1 MRYIKN
7 YNEFLITENYSN
19 KIIVTLLK
27 KFGNDLENNIFI
39 FGLFRNNKPFLGKD
53 ILSLSKE
60 EFLDLYN
67 SWYEKSLSD
76 IITVDGPFKKNRK
89 DTEIYLNAYIN
100 NIKSLKDKA
109 KPFVISNYEKTL
121 VDIVNNNKWLNN
133 DSDISINNIENPLK
147 EDIVFESNDILIV
160 KGFTKTKCQI
170 YGQGYS
176 WCISQETGN
185 YFSKYRFDDGATIYF
200 VLNKKL
206 GKDNNERL
214 CVILI
219 YPGNLFSIADATNYD
234 DRSGGVGY
242 AEEGFS
248 SVEGELPWLRGM
260 SQYFKYLPVTD
271 TEKKYN
277 TKIQQKITN
286 DDFISVLKKYFNT
299 IKKDIDISFEDV
311 FRDYLLSNHLTINQ
325 QEVLIKDKYLLD
337 LYFTNKLP
345 LDISIYDKLDAKYKM
360 KFVVNR
366 YKNKNVM
373 PQDYGFDMKSFDLD
387 ELKDF
392 ISRFNIKDVDTVFS
406 TTFLKNINPEYIKYF
421 VNLFLQKYEL
431 DLYLIMQYVEYVD
444 ISLLDDIKIISF
456 PMFNSLLQ
464 TFSLKKVDIVAYI
477 KRRIGEISKLIDDN
491 ITYLY
496 CVLRYLNPD
505 KALKM
510 TKELVKH
517 IKINEEV
524 IKVLL
529 DYNRENI
536 DDVLDLILANT
547 TDIDIPSILTITNF
561 VKNDDLIKDLLNKT
575 KDAMNDDYIINI
587 VYNSK
592 DKKGMIEFIDDKFK
606 ISNNALSFFKRQN
619 YI

>member
-19 KIIVTLLK
+19 KIFTTLLK

-60 EFLDLYN
+60 EFLELYN
-67 SWYEKSLSD
+67 NWYEKSVSD
-76 IITVDGPFKKNRK
+76 IITVDGVFKKNRK
-89 DTEIYLNAYIN
+89 DAEIYLNAYIN
-100 NIKSLKDKA
+100 NIKSLKEKA

-121 VDIVNNNKWLNN
+121 VDIVNNNKWISD
-133 DSDISINNIENPLK
+133 DSDISINDIENPLK
-147 EDIVFESNDILIV
+147 EDIIFESNDILIV

-206 GKDNNERL
+206 ERDNNERL

-234 DRSGGVGY
+234 NRSGGIGY

-248 SVEGELPWLRGM
+248 SVEGVLPWLRGM
-260 SQYFKYLPVTD
+260 SQYFKYLPVTNI
-271 TEKKYN
+271 EKNYN
-277 TKIQQKITN
+277 NKIQQKIEK

-311 FRDYLLSNHLTINQ
+311 FRDYLMNNRLTINQ

-360 KFVVNR
+360 KFIVNR

-373 PQDYGFDMKSFDLD
+373 PQDYGFDMKSFNLD

-392 ISRFNIKDVDTVFS
+392 ISRFNIKDVETAFL

-421 VNLFLQKYEL
+421 INLFIQKYEIGSHV
-431 DLYLIMQYVEYVD
+431 IMQYIEYVD

-464 TFSLKKVDIVAYI
+464 TFSLKKIDIVAYI
-477 KRRIGEISKLIDDN
+477 KRRMGEITKLIDDEV
-491 ITYLY
+491 TYLY
-496 CVLRYLNPD
+496 GVFRYLNSD
-505 KALKM
+505 KALEM
-510 TKELVKH
+510 CKELIKH
-517 IKINEEV
+517 ININEEV

-536 DDVLDLILANT
+536 DEVLDLILKNVKN
-547 TDIDIPSILTITNF
+547 IDIPSILTITNF
-561 VKNDDLIKDLLNKT
+561 VKNDDLIKDLLSKT
-575 KDAMNDDYIINI
+575 KDVINDDYIINI
-587 VYNSK
+587 VYNSV
-592 DKKGMIEFIDDKFK
+592 DKKGMIEFIADKFT
-606 ISNNALSFFKRQN
+606 INNGALAYFKRQN

>member
-19 KIIVTLLK
+19 KILTTLLK

-39 FGLFRNNKPFLGKD
+39 FGLFRNNKPFIGKD

-60 EFLDLYN
+60 EFLELYN
-67 SWYEKSLSD
+67 NWYEKSISD
-76 IITVDGPFKKNRK
+76 IITVDGVFKKNRK
-89 DTEIYLNAYIN
+89 DAEIYLNAYIN
-100 NIKSLKDKA
+100 NIKSLKEKA

-121 VDIVNNNKWLNN
+121 VDIVNNNKWISD
-133 DSDISINNIENPLK
+133 DSDISINDIENPLK
-147 EDIVFESNDILIV
+147 EDIIFESNDILIV

-206 GKDNNERL
+206 ERDNNERL

-234 DRSGGVGY
+234 NRSGGIGY

-248 SVEGELPWLRGM
+248 SVEGVLPWLRGM
-260 SQYFKYLPVTD
+260 SQYFKYLPVTNI
-271 TEKKYN
+271 EKNYN
-277 TKIQQKITN
+277 NKIQQKIEK

-311 FRDYLLSNHLTINQ
+311 FRDYLMNNRLTINQ

-360 KFVVNR
+360 KFIVNR

-373 PQDYGFDMKSFDLD
+373 PQDYGFDMKSFNLD

-392 ISRFNIKDVDTVFS
+392 ISRFNIKDVETAFL

-421 VNLFLQKYEL
+421 INLFIQKYEIGSHV
-431 DLYLIMQYVEYVD
+431 IMQYIEYVD

-464 TFSLKKVDIVAYI
+464 TFSLKKIDIVAYI
-477 KRRIGEISKLIDDN
+477 KRRMGEITKLIDDEV
-491 ITYLY
+491 TYLY
-496 CVLRYLNPD
+496 GVFRYLNSD
-505 KALKM
+505 KALEM
-510 TKELVKH
+510 CKELIKH
-517 IKINEEV
+517 ININEEV

-536 DDVLDLILANT
+536 DEVLDLILKNVKN
-547 TDIDIPSILTITNF
+547 IDIPSILTITNF
-561 VKNDDLIKDLLNKT
+561 VKNDDLIKDLLSKT
-575 KDAMNDDYIINI
+575 KDVINDDYIINI
-587 VYNSK
+587 VYNSV
-592 DKKGMIEFIDDKFK
+592 DKKGMIEFIADKFT
-606 ISNNALSFFKRQN
+606 INNGALAYFKRQN